1 MSNESFEL
9 EEARTA
15 GTVAPVKEEVGFDPV
30 KATELLEENTAL
42 HSDKKQLLIHV
53 SELEKQLVREK
64 AAARDSEE
72 DLDRYRKR
80 IERLKEMLDKLR
92 ERLLEFEDDIHKKK
106 SSLKTQIKK
115 LHEQN
120 R

>member
-1 MSNESFEL
+1 M
-9 EEARTA
+9 
-15 GTVAPVKEEVGFDPV
+15 
-30 KATELLEENTAL
+30 
-42 HSDKKQLLIHV
+42 
-53 SELEKQLVREK
+53 REK